1 VGRALLIFFLVLVAA
16 VASASTYAQET
27 PSESITVTL
36 PADLDPEIRAEILRA
51 LGDAGAQAVEPAP
64 PPPKEDWQQRYA
76 DTLSDALDG
85 AAAMGSRLAFWW
97 ERAGG
102 PVGFTL
108 IVLCLLAGLA
118 AAAVVERV
126 LGARTGRGDRAR
138 PRFRLRLARAS
149 WALLR
154 DGLAIAGFVVTSF
167 ALGLALL
174 PAEPAARWLTL
185 SGFANHILLALVLVA
200 LVRLIANPLDR
211 AARLAPLD
219 DDEARRVW
227 RVALA
232 VIVILAPFACFRAL
246 VTNLAVTE
254 VEATLAVIL
263 VESIATAA
271 RIWLFWSLRAPMRG
285 LIEHSFGNGRGATQ
299 PPVIGWIAQNWHVV
313 YTALTLL
320 RLAAVVAGRL
330 EGADIGD
337 AADYAFTVLLLL
349 PFLLGGIAA
358 WFDDRPVAGEGVGV
372 AGGAK
377 ALTQGGVAVAG
388 LIFVLHGW
396 GIEPLAAGSGE
407 IEDWLSAALLQAATA
422 LVVGWAIWR
431 AVRIV
436 LDRYG
441 LQTGDAADLESEGF
455 GKTGSRLDTLIPL
468 LRSTALVVIATI
480 SILTALAA
488 LGVNITA
495 LLAGA
500 GVIGL
505 ALGFGAQTL
514 VKDVITG
521 IFYLIE
527 DAFRVGEY
535 LVTAEG
541 KGVVEK
547 ISLRSVRLR
556 HHRGPVYTIPFGSM
570 GTVQNHSRDW
580 VKIKL
585 LLRVPFDTDLEKVR
599 KLIKK
604 VGIAMEQEPEFAEHI
619 IQPVKS
625 QGVLEVDDSAMI
637 IGVKF
642 ICKPGEQFVIR
653 REAYARIQKAFADNG
668 IEFAPRRVIVESDS
682 DELARAR
689 AGAAAAA
696 AAYPADAGADAVS

>member
-1 VGRALLIFFLVLVAA
+1 
-16 VASASTYAQET
+16 
-27 PSESITVTL
+27 
-36 PADLDPEIRAEILRA
+36 
-51 LGDAGAQAVEPAP
+51 
-64 PPPKEDWQQRYA
+64 
-76 DTLSDALDG
+76 LDG
-85 AAAMGSRLAFWW
+85 AVTMGARLAAWW

-102 PVGFTL
+102 PGGFAL
-108 IVLCLLAGLA
+108 IILCLLAGLA
-118 AAAVVERV
+118 AAVLVERV
-126 LGARTGRGDRAR
+126 LGGRTRRTGRDDPAR
-138 PRFRLRLARAS
+138 PRFRVRLVHAS

-154 DGLAIAGFVVTSF
+154 DGLAIAAFVVTSF
-167 ALGLALL
+167 ALGLAVL
-174 PAEPAARWLTL
+174 PDEPAARWLTL
-185 SGFANHILLALVLVA
+185 SGFANHIFLALVLVA
-200 LVRLIANPLDR
+200 LARLIANPADR

-219 DDEARRVW
+219 DAEARRVW
-227 RVALA
+227 RAVVAVVL
-232 VIVILAPFACFRAL
+232 ILAPFACVRAL
-246 VTNLAVTE
+246 VTKLAVTE
-254 VEATLAVIL
+254 AEATLAVIL
-263 VESIATAA
+263 VEAILTAL
-271 RIWLFWSLRAPMRG
+271 RVWLFWTLRAPMRG
-285 LIEHSFGNGRGATQ
+285 LIEHSFGNGRGAPQ
-299 PPVIGWIAQNWHVV
+299 RPVIGWFAQNWHVV
-313 YTALTLL
+313 YIALALL
-320 RLAAVVAGRL
+320 RLAAVVWGRL

-337 AADYAFTVLLLL
+337 AADYAFTVLVLL

-358 WFDDRPVAGEGVGV
+358 WFDDRPVAGEGLGV

-377 ALTQGGVAVAG
+377 ALTQGAVAVAA
-388 LIFVLHGW
+388 LVFALRGW
-396 GIEPLAAGSGE
+396 GIDPLAAAGGG
-407 IEDWLSAALLQAATA
+407 IEDRLSAALLEAAAA

-436 LDRYG
+436 LDRYAP
-441 LQTGDAADLESEGF
+441 QTGDAELESEGF
-455 GKTGSRLDTLIPL
+455 GKTGSRLDTLVPL
-468 LRSTALVVIATI
+468 IRSTALVVIATL

-521 IFYLIE
+521 VFYLIE

-556 HHRGPVYTIPFGSM
+556 HHRGPVYTIPFGAM

-580 VKIKL
+580 VKVKL
-585 LLRVPFDTDLEKVR
+585 LIRVPFDTDIEKVR

-604 VGIAMEQEPEFAEHI
+604 VGIAMEAEPEFAEHI

-653 REAYARIQKAFADNG
+653 REAYARIQKAFAENG
-668 IEFAPRRVIVESDS
+668 IEFAPKRVIVESDTP
-682 DELARAR
+682 ELARAR

-696 AAYPADAGADAVS
+696 AAHPADAGADTA

>member
-1 VGRALLIFFLVLVAA
+1 MRRVLLLLALVVATLA
-16 VASASTYAQET
+16 APPTHAQE
-27 PSESITVTL
+27 PASERITVTL
-36 PADLDPEIRAEILRA
+36 PADLDPAVRAEVLRA
-51 LGDAGAQAVEPAP
+51 LGDAGAEAVEPAP
-64 PPPKEDWQQRYA
+64 AAQEDWQQRYA
-76 DTLSDALDG
+76 DEVDTAVDG
-85 AAAMGSRLAFWW
+85 ALAMGGRLASWW
-97 ERAGG
+97 QRAGG
-102 PVGFTL
+102 ASGFAL

-118 AAAVVERV
+118 AAALVERA
-126 LGARTGRGDRAR
+126 LGACTRRGDAAL
-138 PRFRLRLARAS
+138 PRFRRRLAHAS
-149 WALLR
+149 WAFLR
-154 DGLAIAGFVVTSF
+154 DAVAIAAFLVVSF

-174 PAEPAARWLTL
+174 PDESPAPWLTL
-185 SGFANHILLALVLVA
+185 SGFANHIFVA
-200 LVRLIANPLDR
+200 LLVIALARLIANPVDR
-211 AARLAPLD
+211 AARLAPLA

-227 RVALA
+227 RVVLA
-232 VIVILAPFACFRAL
+232 VIVILAPLACFRAL
-246 VTNLAVTE
+246 VVNLAAAE
-254 VEATLAVIL
+254 WEATLAI
-263 VESIATAA
+263 IALEAIVTAA
-271 RIWLFWSLRAPMRG
+271 RIWLFWSLRAPIRG
-285 LIEHSFGNGRGATQ
+285 LIEHSFGNGRGAPQ
-299 PPVIGWIAQNWHVV
+299 PPMIGWFAQHWHRV
-313 YTALTLL
+313 YVALALL
-320 RLAAVVAGRL
+320 RLAAVVLGRL

-337 AADYAFTVLLLL
+337 AVDYAFTALLLL
-349 PFLLGGIAA
+349 PFALGGIGA
-358 WFDDRPVAGEGVGV
+358 WFDDRGAAGEGAGV

-377 ALTQGGVAVAG
+377 ALAQGTVAFAG
-388 LIFVLHGW
+388 LVFALRAW
-396 GIEPLAAGSGE
+396 GIDPFAAATGG
-407 IEDWLSAALLQAATA
+407 IEDRVSAALLEAGLA

-436 LDRYG
+436 LDRYAPEG
-441 LQTGDAADLESEGF
+441 AQADLESEGF
-455 GKTGSRLDTLIPL
+455 GKAGSRLDTLVPL

-480 SILTALAA
+480 AILTALGA

-505 ALGFGAQTL
+505 AVGFGAQTL

-585 LLRVPFDTDLEKVR
+585 LLRVPFNTDLEKVR
-599 KLIKK
+599 RLIKK
-604 VGIAMEQEPEFAEHI
+604 VGVEMQNQPEIAPHL

-653 REAYARIQKAFADNG
+653 REAYARIQKAFAENG
-668 IEFAPRRVIVESDS
+668 IEFAPRRVIVESDTP
-682 DELARAR
+682 ELARAR

-696 AAYPADAGADAVS
+696 AAHSAEIAGDAAR